1 MNDNT
6 MTNDAAMT
14 QAILDAI
21 PDVIFC
27 KDVDGVYR
35 RGNKAWGE
43 LLGRPVDALLGKND
57 FELFPKDVATSF
69 REQDLAMMLSRQSQ
83 RNDEWLDY
91 PDGRR
96 VRVETLKAPV
106 FDCNGALIGLVGV
119 CRDITQRAG

>member
-6 MTNDAAMT
+6 MANDAAMT

-43 LLGRPVDALLGKND
+43 LLGQPVDALLGKSD

-106 FDCNGALIGLVGV
+106 FDRDGALIGLVGV